1 MQMSREFI
9 VMSHRPLPI
18 KHQSRF
24 TRSAIESNNVTY
36 LHESGSEQ
44 VRA

>member
-24 TRSAIESNNVTY
+24 TRSAIESNNATY
-36 LHESGSEQ
+36 LHASGSEQ